1 MSRCSRASPLAP
13 YRLIGLARFEAVAS
27 ETLIYGFLSGVFAV
41 AAPGILWYKA
51 NLMTY
56 NLSVNAMV
64 YLAPVVSLGWLL
76 AFSLIG
82 DVSLTWLFWGIRGDS
97 GG

>member
-1 MSRCSRASPLAP
+1 
-13 YRLIGLARFEAVAS
+13 
-27 ETLIYGFLSGVFAV
+27 
-41 AAPGILWYKA
+41 
-51 NLMTY
+51 MTY

-82 DVSLTWLFWGIRGDS
+82 DVSLTWLFGGSAAIVAANVAVYFEGRFSAGRLS
-97 GG
+97 GAEGG

>member
-1 MSRCSRASPLAP
+1 M
-13 YRLIGLARFEAVAS
+13 AS

-76 AFSLIG
+76 AFSLVG
-82 DVSLTWLFWGIRGDS
+82 DVSLTWLFGGSAAIVGANVAVYFEERVSVRRLS
-97 GG
+97 GAGSG